1 MRSLFENLKYNLASC
16 IDASMITSLEA
27 FTANDV
33 HVNVTYL
40 TKSSKMI
47 VWSSGE
53 IAGLYTALNYVTG
66 YA

>member
-1 MRSLFENLKYNLASC
+1 MT
-16 IDASMITSLEA
+16 TSLEA

-47 VWSSGE
+47 AWSSGE
-53 IAGLYTALNYVTG
+53 IVGLYTTSNYVTG